1 MKHDEKSGQKE
12 KQVQTPMMPELEY
25 KLRFYNQQQKNII
38 TEQTIIQSR
47 RYRTR
52 YMRIIL
58 AILILLCL
66 FSMPYWYFEIIRI
79 LVVAYSS
86 KLAYDYRNKNSYWL
100 YFWIFLI
107 ILFQPF
113 YKISLGRTL
122 WNIID
127 VIIAFVLL
135 TSYFKTNEK

>member
-12 KQVQTPMMPELEY
+12 KQVQIPMMPELEY